1 MPLEASTSPVWKY
14 FGFPSKDGQII
25 EQDKRKEVRCIA
37 SYMYVPISLNTVGTL
52 QIYDF
57 T

>member
-1 MPLEASTSPVWKY
+1 MPEASTSPVWKY

-25 EQDKRKEVRCIA
+25 EQDKRKEVKCIA
-37 SYMYVPISLNTVGTL
+37 SYMHVPRSLNTVGTL